1 MLFRPVKSYTV
12 APNTKKNVDV
22 EFMAT
27 EMAALY
33 ERNIQMTTN
42 VPGKE
47 NVKLP
52 VALNI
57 TGEAKP
63 EFPKELTIN
72 APADLNYIPQPYE
85 FTISNKGDKAFT
97 ITGIQS
103 NLMEMD
109 METYMTEG
117 ALMVYAKS
125 QNGGG
130 EVGPGPVAASDE
142 NMQWIQYT
150 DALPI
155 TVGREPVKFQFY
167 HMNVATPH
175 DLKEKITFTP
185 EGLATASARTK
196 LLSTML
202 SPAMLEKKACGL
214 RIRKANTSSP
224 IHSTSIHQVVTQK
237 PNKAVAAALP
247 PLSSM

>member
-1 MLFRPVKSYTV
+1 
-12 APNTKKNVDV
+12 
-22 EFMAT
+22 
-27 EMAALY
+27 
-33 ERNIQMTTN
+33 MTTN

-130 EVGPGPVAASDE
+130 EVAPVRLQHPTKTCNGYS
-142 NMQWIQYT
+142 T
-150 DALPI
+150 LTHCPLPL
-155 TVGREPVKFQFY
+155 
-167 HMNVATPH
+167 VANP
-175 DLKEKITFTP
+175 
-185 EGLATASARTK
+185 
-196 LLSTML
+196 
-202 SPAMLEKKACGL
+202 
-214 RIRKANTSSP
+214 
-224 IHSTSIHQVVTQK
+224 
-237 PNKAVAAALP
+237 
-247 PLSSM
+247 

>member
-1 MLFRPVKSYTV
+1 
-12 APNTKKNVDV
+12 
-22 EFMAT
+22 
-27 EMAALY
+27 MAALY
-33 ERNIQMTTN
+33 ERNIQMTTD

-63 EFPKELTIN
+63 GFPKELTIN

-117 ALMVYAKS
+117 ASWYMPSRRMVVAKS
-125 QNGGG
+125 AFAGRNIRRKH
-130 EVGPGPVAASDE
+130 AMD
-142 NMQWIQYT
+142 
-150 DALPI
+150 
-155 TVGREPVKFQFY
+155 TV
-167 HMNVATPH
+167 H
-175 DLKEKITFTP
+175 
-185 EGLATASARTK
+185 
-196 LLSTML
+196 
-202 SPAMLEKKACGL
+202 
-214 RIRKANTSSP
+214 
-224 IHSTSIHQVVTQK
+224 
-237 PNKAVAAALP
+237 
-247 PLSSM
+247 